1 MTEREGLKPCKCGGL
16 GQIRDFRI
24 QFAVQC
30 LECGH
35 TEYSESYA
43 HLDHV
48 GDDCDTDDEADAKS
62 EAAFEAVDWDAVA
75 KEAVASWN
83 RRAEG

>member
-30 LECGH
+30 LVCGH
-35 TEYSESYA
+35 TEYSESYT

-48 GDDCDTDDEADAKS
+48 GCDCDTDEEADKVQQM
-62 EAAFEAVDWDAVA
+62 AFEAIDWNRVTNNAIA
-75 KEAVASWN
+75 AWN